1 MLQLK
6 ITGDIDLN
14 QENAMF
20 RSAEITSSVVPATI
34 MHDDQYCRSECMD
47 H

>member
-1 MLQLK
+1 MQLK

-14 QENAMF
+14 QEDAMF
-20 RSAEITSSVVPATI
+20 RSAEIISSVMSVTI